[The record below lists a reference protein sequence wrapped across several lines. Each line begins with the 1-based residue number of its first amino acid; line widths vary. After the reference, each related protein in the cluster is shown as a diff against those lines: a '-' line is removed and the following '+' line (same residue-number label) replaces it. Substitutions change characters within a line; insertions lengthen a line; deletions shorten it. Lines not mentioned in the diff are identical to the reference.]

1 MNNYS
6 QADMAFKKLIDSM
19 KQNGSVFTSADAMV
33 EEFNNILTQH
43 GADDEDLVCIP
54 LSRYEELLRSES
66 EIDILCTLV
75 ESPNVESKTALAALE
90 GVADMRDKRL
100 NDCEDDDLPCEESD
114 HPRKERGD
122 LNGYGISYYEQ
133 HYQCRESQR
142 SGCVPCSAALQRG
155 PHQVYLLWPPH
166 IGQHGF
172 AGCVS
177 ERG

>member
-33 EEFNNILTQH
+33 EEFNNILTQN

-90 GVADMRDKRL
+90 SIADMRDKRL
-100 NDCEDDDLPCEESD
+100 NECEDDDLPCEE
-114 HPRKERGD
+114 
-122 LNGYGISYYEQ
+122 
-133 HYQCRESQR
+133 
-142 SGCVPCSAALQRG
+142 
-155 PHQVYLLWPPH
+155 
-166 IGQHGF
+166 
-172 AGCVS
+172 
-177 ERG
+177 

>member
-19 KQNGSVFTSADAMV
+19 KQNGSVFPSTEALLKEINAIIDQ
-33 EEFNNILTQH
+33 N

-90 GVADMRDKRL
+90 SVADMRDKRL
-100 NDCEDDDLPCEESD
+100 NDCEDDDLPCEE
-114 HPRKERGD
+114 
-122 LNGYGISYYEQ
+122 
-133 HYQCRESQR
+133 
-142 SGCVPCSAALQRG
+142 
-155 PHQVYLLWPPH
+155 
-166 IGQHGF
+166 
-172 AGCVS
+172 
-177 ERG
+177 